1 VRPNSGNQF
10 DSYEQSGCRQGPS
23 KNIAGS
29 GMVMMM
35 AVRV

>member
-1 VRPNSGNQF
+1 VRLNSGDQF
-10 DSYEQSGCRQGPS
+10 DYNEQSGCRQGPS
-23 KNIAGS
+23 KNVAGS